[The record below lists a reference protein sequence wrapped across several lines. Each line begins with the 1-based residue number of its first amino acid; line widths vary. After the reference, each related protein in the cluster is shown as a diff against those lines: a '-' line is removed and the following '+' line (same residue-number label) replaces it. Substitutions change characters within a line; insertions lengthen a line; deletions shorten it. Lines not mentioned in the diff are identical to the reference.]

1 MLLSL
6 LFGGTQ
12 TSLNCCMLSELLMQL
27 FYYQESKGGSKPVIQ
42 LKNLEIL
49 SLRVTHSLCRPHS
62 YREIFGGMLSE
73 RGIRTEMGIFKQL
86 VMAVWS
92 TVLKRMSGNIQSQW
106 RRILLNNEVKSQC
119 PGVTH
124 VGTVWIQLEYTEHFK
139 MEFMWDWR
147 CCFLSCTLRSQKSQS
162 VTWCLRSITLQQNKK
177 MLKSAWKKR
186 KIREREQSNLSE
198 MRELTTLKS
207 ILLHS

>member
-6 LFGGTQ
+6 LFGVTQ
-12 TSLNCCMLSELLMQL
+12 ISLNCCMLNELLMQL
-27 FYYQESKGGSKPVIQ
+27 FYYQESEGGSNLCHISQ
-42 LKNLEIL
+42 NLEIL

-62 YREIFGGMLSE
+62 HHKIFGGMFSE
-73 RGIRTEMGIFKQL
+73 RGIGTKLAIFKQL

-92 TVLKRMSGNIQSQW
+92 TVLKRMSGNIQGQW
-106 RRILLNNEVKSQC
+106 RRILLNNELRGQC

-124 VGTVWIQLEYTEHFK
+124 VGTEWIQLEYTEHFK
-139 MEFMWDWR
+139 MEFLWDWE

-162 VTWCLRSITLQQNKK
+162 ITWCLRSITLQQNKK